1 MAWMPP
7 ARGRLDGA
15 AIRGWS
21 AAIGGEDEAEIRRIG
36 AEIGLSP
43 RWPSQCPSGKQK
55 AAGHVQP
62 PISCVAVATPKQKI
76 TSSSSLSFSL
86 LSSPCWSSC
95 VESSKTRQKLIRTKT
110 YHAPN
115 AKYSQRLRHSQ
126 EIGGGYLSVRPVNR
140 LLPGRVGIGRY
151 RFQPWRWPA
160 STHPPERLRCNQ
172 QSFGRKEQD
181 VPAAAWH

>member
-62 PISCVAVATPKQKI
+62 PISCVASCDAQAQDYFFFFAFFFFVFLAMRE
-76 TSSSSLSFSL
+76 L
-86 LSSPCWSSC
+86 LC
-95 VESSKTRQKLIRTKT
+95 
-110 YHAPN
+110 
-115 AKYSQRLRHSQ
+115 
-126 EIGGGYLSVRPVNR
+126 
-140 LLPGRVGIGRY
+140 
-151 RFQPWRWPA
+151 
-160 STHPPERLRCNQ
+160 
-172 QSFGRKEQD
+172 
-181 VPAAAWH
+181 